1 MSDIR
6 KRVGRKGTTYQ
17 VRYPSKATKSGYAY
31 ATFQTRKEALAFVES
46 GKTQTQSGITDPSF
60 RKVPQAIDRW
70 LDICEKEGTDGNEP
84 VTTYTLKNYRYYA
97 EFMKSY
103 SWEKELRELVPP
115 DVVEFRSWLLANC
128 PSRYV
133 ARKTL
138 TYFQSVLNEMA
149 LRGHVASNVAAGI
162 SISSGSRYHQPV
174 TPPTVE
180 EFHALLAAADRLAN
194 SKNKQIAKAWAR
206 YRPML
211 YLAGDT
217 GMRPGEYLALPRFN
231 VFDSEV
237 KVDRAVER
245 SGHKISVTKTPA
257 GWRWIDISPETAD
270 MVTHYA
276 DKVAPKNDH
285 ELVFPT
291 VSGRWQSIINWRKLG
306 FAAACE
312 EAGLME
318 EAEVNGRTIARP
330 RFSPYDLRH
339 FYASMLIAQREN
351 LKRIQALMGHT
362 NITTTLNI
370 YGHLIERAEASQQK
384 KVGLI
389 SRLGGGISCGKSV
402 ASQREPAEN
411 KTFETAF

>member
-17 VRYPSKATKSGYAY
+17 VRYPSKSTKSGYAY
-31 ATFQTRKEALAFVES
+31 ATFQTRKAALAFVES
-46 GKTQTQSGITDPSF
+46 GGTQAHSGVTDSSI
-60 RKVPQAIDRW
+60 RAVPQAVDRW

-84 VTTYTLKNYRYYA
+84 VTRYTLKNYRYYA
-97 EFMKSY
+97 EFMKAY
-103 SWEKELRELVPP
+103 PWEKELCELVPP
-115 DVVEFRSWLLANC
+115 DIVQFRSWLLSNC

-149 LRGHVASNVAAGI
+149 LRGHVAANVAAGI

-194 SKNKQIAKAWAR
+194 SKNKQIARAWAR

-231 VFDSEV
+231 VSMTEV

-257 GWRWIDISPETAD
+257 GWRWIDLSPETAD
-270 MVTHYA
+270 MVIHYA
-276 DKVAPKNDH
+276 DKVAPKNDY

-291 VSGRWQSIINWRKLG
+291 ASGRWQSIINWRKLG

-318 EAEVNGRTIARP
+318 EAEVNGRKIARP

-339 FYASMLIAQREN
+339 FYASMLISQREN
-351 LKRIQALMGHT
+351 LKRIQTLMGHT

-370 YGHLIERAEASQQK
+370 YGHLIERAEAGQKK

-389 SRLGGGISCGKSV
+389 SRLVSEKTCGKSV
-402 ASQREPAEN
+402 AKAL
-411 KTFETAF
+411 

>member
-17 VRYPSKATKSGYAY
+17 VRYPSKTAKSGYAY
-31 ATFQTRKEALAFVES
+31 ATFHTRKEALAFVES
-46 GKTQTQSGITDPSF
+46 GGTRTSNGITDTSI
-60 RKVPQAIDRW
+60 RTVSQAIDRW

-84 VTTYTLKNYRYYA
+84 VTTYTLKNYRYYS
-97 EFMKSY
+97 EFMKAFQ
-103 SWEKELRELVPP
+103 WEKGLRELSTP
-115 DVVEFRSWLLANC
+115 DVVEFRSWLLKNC

-138 TYFQSVLNEMA
+138 TYFHSVLNEMA
-149 LRGHVASNVAAGI
+149 LRGHVAANVAARI
-162 SISSGSRYHQPV
+162 NISSNSRYHQPI

-194 SKNKQIAKAWAR
+194 SNNKQIAKAWAR

-231 VFDSEV
+231 VTKTEV
-237 KVDRAVER
+237 KVDRAIER
-245 SGHKISVTKTPA
+245 SSHRISVTKTPA
-257 GWRWIDISPETAD
+257 GWRWIDLSPETAD
-270 MVTHYA
+270 MVIHYA

-291 VSGRWQSIINWRKLG
+291 ATGKWQSIINWRKLG
-306 FAAACE
+306 FAAACK

-318 EAEVNGRTIARP
+318 EVEVNGRKIERP

-351 LKRIQALMGHT
+351 LKRIQTLMGHT

-370 YGHLIERAEASQQK
+370 YGHLIERAEAQTK
-384 KVGLI
+384 RRAGMI
-389 SRLGGGISCGKSV
+389 SSLGS
-402 ASQREPAEN
+402 EN
-411 KTFETAF
+411 